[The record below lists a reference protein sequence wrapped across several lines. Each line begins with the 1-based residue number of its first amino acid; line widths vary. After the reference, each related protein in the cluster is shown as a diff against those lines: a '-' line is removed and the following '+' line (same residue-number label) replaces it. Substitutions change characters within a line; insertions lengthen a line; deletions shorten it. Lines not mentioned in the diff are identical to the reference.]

1 MLFSHTKVLY
11 ISDKVGLY
19 SWSMNGLTGLFN
31 NFFHF
36 AWILTL
42 CGISSLLLQGCAT
55 TSSSDDSELS
65 KEEKK
70 ALKEE
75 EKANRDKYSLVK
87 FFLETPQG
95 SNNKVQEVE
104 VYRAYPEKIYIG
116 TREFLDERDFEEVN
130 IIDTPDGGFMI
141 EFILTAEGSGILQ
154 NITGRYR
161 GRRMVIFANFGD
173 PRYLGAPKI
182 DRLITDGNIRIT
194 PDASREEAER
204 FALGM
209 KNTIR
214 QIKRK
219 AQWL

>member
-1 MLFSHTKVLY
+1 
-11 ISDKVGLY
+11 
-19 SWSMNGLTGLFN
+19 
-31 NFFHF
+31 
-36 AWILTL
+36 
-42 CGISSLLLQGCAT
+42 
-55 TSSSDDSELS
+55 
-65 KEEKK
+65 
-70 ALKEE
+70 
-75 EKANRDKYSLVK
+75 
-87 FFLETPQG
+87 
-95 SNNKVQEVE
+95 
-104 VYRAYPEKIYIG
+104 
-116 TREFLDERDFEEVN
+116 
-130 IIDTPDGGFMI
+130 MI

-219 AQWL
+219 AQGL